1 MLISLNFGKWNN
13 HHFLVLVD
21 AFSKWP
27 KVKVTSTTASEL
39 AVLKPKLVSSY
50 LKQHTTMQPKILRL
64 KILKLSDFFKKKFS

>member
-1 MLISLNFGKWNN
+1 MLISLIFGKWNN

-27 KVKVTSTTASEL
+27 KVKLTSTTASEL

-50 LKQHTTMQPKILRL
+50 LKHTTMQPKILRL